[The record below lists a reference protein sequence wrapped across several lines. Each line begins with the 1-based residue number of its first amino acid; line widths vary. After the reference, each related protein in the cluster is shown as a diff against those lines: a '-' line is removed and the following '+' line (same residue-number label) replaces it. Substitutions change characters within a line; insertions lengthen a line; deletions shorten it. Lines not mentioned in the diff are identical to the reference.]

1 MQGKQ
6 LRLLETELWRA
17 ADQLRANSKL
27 TASEY
32 SMPVLGLIFLRHAYN
47 RFRKVKIEVEKDLPT
62 HPQRGKRPLTKRD
75 FEEKNSM
82 FLPEKSQFDYL
93 VSLPESEDIGEAI
106 DNAMKLIEEEYDN
119 LKGVLPKN
127 FSIFSKDLLRELLR
141 IFNKEVLQKAEGDLF
156 GKIYEYFLGK
166 FAMTGA
172 QEGGEFF
179 TPMSLVNT
187 IVNIIEPD
195 HGIVFD
201 PACGSAGMFVQT
213 GYFIESEGLQP
224 AEKVTFYGQEKAD
237 LNTKLAK
244 MNLAVHGLEGNIQE
258 GNTFYEDKHDLVGKA
273 DFVMANPP
281 FNVDGVDK
289 GKDSVKKDPRLLY
302 TKDINGSVTRLL
314 PKNDNANYL
323 WIQYFYGY
331 LKPTG
336 RAGFVMA
343 SSASDAGHS
352 EKDIREKLVRTGAV
366 DVMVAIGNNFFYTRS
381 LPCTLWFFD
390 RGKEILTHEYLQNE
404 STQKT
409 PIQIEGVY
417 SGEQYTG
424 RKTVEIHLP
433 PLLLEHARELRKN
446 KTEAEDMLWQLIR
459 NRQLNN
465 MKFRRQHPLKVGF
478 VLDFFC
484 AETRLGIELDGGY
497 HNTPEQIEYDKKR
510 TEIVQKEYGV
520 RIIRF
525 KNEDVIYKTEEV
537 LRGILASPPAPL
549 HAGEGGDRAGDIEF
563 HSKDKQQ
570 SSIHIGD
577 GPVVRTKDTVLML
590 DARKIYRKVTSKVND
605 FSPEQLQNLICIVNL
620 YRGNTQKFKTVVNGY
635 MQTAASLAKETAVA
649 TAGLQKVMNKVRQSW
664 IGFAVKYAK
673 ENTDAPNLADS
684 LNLEGWDELIG
695 LQTEFIEFVSSH
707 SEKTSL
713 LSFGAGIGESNNK
726 VISHVADA
734 SPLFFGEGAGVRT
747 KSLRKPQD
755 KLLKQLLDTIATAVK
770 ELQLNKNKD
779 WKELNIKEQL
789 DQLKDLQFQL
799 SGNPN
804 EEDPGLLHET
814 EYFWKQ
820 AHWLTSRFPQGVY
833 TDVEGLCKVVTQ
845 ADIEAKDWSLSPGRY
860 VGVDTATDDD
870 FDYDERLKEI
880 HIELEGLNEEA
891 VTLSQLIASN
901 YKSIL

>member
-6 LRLLETELWRA
+6 LRKLEAELWRA

-27 TASEY
+27 TATEY

-47 RFRKVKIEVEKDLPT
+47 RFQKVKIEVEKTLPS
-62 HPQRGKRPLTKRD
+62 HPQRGKRPLTKKD
-75 FEEKNSM
+75 FEEQNSM

-93 VSLPESEDIGEAI
+93 VSLPESAEIGEAI
-106 DNAMKLIEEEYDN
+106 DNAMKLIEDEYDN

-156 GKIYEYFLGK
+156 GKIYEYFLNK

-179 TPMSLVNT
+179 TPMSLVQT

-213 GYFIESEGLQP
+213 GYFIESEGLKP

-258 GNTFYEDKHDLVGKA
+258 GNTFYEDKHDLVEGA

-289 GKDSVKKDPRLLY
+289 AKDAVKKDPRLILDG
-302 TKDINGSVTRLL
+302 KVNL

-323 WIQYFYGY
+323 WIQYFYNY

-352 EKDIREKLVRTGAV
+352 EKDIREKLVKTGSV
-366 DVMVAIGNNFFYTRS
+366 DVMMAIGNNFFYTRS

-390 RGKEILTHEYLQNE
+390 RAKE
-404 STQKT
+404 S
-409 PIQIEGVY
+409 
-417 SGEQYTG
+417 
-424 RKTVEIHLP
+424 
-433 PLLLEHARELRKN
+433 
-446 KTEAEDMLWQLIR
+446 
-459 NRQLNN
+459 
-465 MKFRRQHPLKVGF
+465 
-478 VLDFFC
+478 
-484 AETRLGIELDGGY
+484 
-497 HNTPEQIEYDKKR
+497 DKK
-510 TEIVQKEYGV
+510 K
-520 RIIRF
+520 
-525 KNEDVIYKTEEV
+525 
-537 LRGILASPPAPL
+537 S
-549 HAGEGGDRAGDIEF
+549 
-563 HSKDKQQ
+563 DK
-570 SSIHIGD
+570 
-577 GPVVRTKDTVLML
+577 VLML

-620 YRGNTQKFKTVVNGY
+620 YRGNTKKFESTVKSY
-635 MQTAASLAKETAVA
+635 LQMSADLAKETAEVS
-649 TAGLQKVMNKVRQSW
+649 TELQKQLQKVLKTVSD
-664 IGFAVKYAK
+664 FATKYAK
-673 ENTDAPNLADS
+673 ENKEAKAFVDALNIEETASIYEQQNKLIAEAKKAKADIDVLENIANLCKA
-684 LNLEGWDELIG
+684 
-695 LQTEFIEFVSSH
+695 
-707 SEKTSL
+707 
-713 LSFGAGIGESNNK
+713 
-726 VISHVADA
+726 
-734 SPLFFGEGAGVRT
+734 
-747 KSLRKPQD
+747 LRKPQD
-755 KLLKQLLDTIATAVK
+755 KLIKQLLDAISTAAK
-770 ELQLNKNKD
+770 DYQLSKNKD
-779 WKELNIKEQL
+779 WKELNLKEQL
-789 DQLKDLQFQL
+789 DQLKALQQQL
-799 SGNPN
+799 SGNPD
-804 EEDPGLLHET
+804 EEEPGLLHET
-814 EYFWKQ
+814 EYFFKQ
-820 AHWLTSRFPQGVY
+820 ADWLTSRFPDGVY

-845 ADIEAKDWSLSPGRY
+845 KEIEAKDWSLSPGRY

-870 FDYDERLKEI
+870 FDYEERLNEI

-891 VTLSQLIASN
+891 IALAKTISEN
-901 YKSIL
+901 YKELAI

>member
-6 LRLLETELWRA
+6 LRKLEAELWRA

-47 RFRKVKIEVEKDLPT
+47 RYQKVKVEVEKTLPS
-62 HPQRGKRPLTKRD
+62 HPQRGKRTLTKKD
-75 FEEKNSM
+75 FEEQNSM
-82 FLPEKSQFDYL
+82 FLPDKAQFDYL
-93 VSLPESEDIGEAI
+93 VSLPEGADIGEAI
-106 DNAMKLIEEEYDN
+106 DNAMKLIEDEYDN

-179 TPMSLVNT
+179 TPMSLVQT

-213 GYFIESEGLQP
+213 GYFIESEGLKP

-244 MNLAVHGLEGNIQE
+244 MNLTVHGLEGNIQE
-258 GNTFYEDKHDLVGKA
+258 GNTFYEDKHNLVGGA

-289 GKDSVKKDPRLLY
+289 AKDAVKKDPRLVLDG
-302 TKDINGSVTRLL
+302 KVNL

-323 WIQYFYGY
+323 WIQYFYNY

-352 EKDIREKLVRTGAV
+352 EKDIREKLVKTGAV
-366 DVMVAIGNNFFYTRS
+366 DVMTAIGNNFFYTRS

-390 RGKEILTHEYLQNE
+390 RAKEN
-404 STQKT
+404 
-409 PIQIEGVY
+409 
-417 SGEQYTG
+417 
-424 RKTVEIHLP
+424 
-433 PLLLEHARELRKN
+433 
-446 KTEAEDMLWQLIR
+446 
-459 NRQLNN
+459 
-465 MKFRRQHPLKVGF
+465 
-478 VLDFFC
+478 
-484 AETRLGIELDGGY
+484 
-497 HNTPEQIEYDKKR
+497 DKK
-510 TEIVQKEYGV
+510 K
-520 RIIRF
+520 
-525 KNEDVIYKTEEV
+525 
-537 LRGILASPPAPL
+537 S
-549 HAGEGGDRAGDIEF
+549 
-563 HSKDKQQ
+563 DK
-570 SSIHIGD
+570 
-577 GPVVRTKDTVLML
+577 VLML

-620 YRGNTQKFKTVVNGY
+620 YRGNTIKLKKTIDTYLNTSVEY
-635 MQTAASLAKETAVA
+635 ASQTATALFA
-649 TAGLQKVMNKVRQSW
+649 LQKLLQQLLLDLSGALNKIPLREAEDFRLRLDSTMEE
-664 IGFAVKYAK
+664 
-673 ENTDAPNLADS
+673 ENEIYRLQ
-684 LNLEGWDELIG
+684 DELIDKIMSMNQNAG
-695 LQTEFIEFVSSH
+695 NLEAVAH
-707 SEKTSL
+707 LCKT
-713 LSFGAGIGESNNK
+713 I
-726 VISHVADA
+726 
-734 SPLFFGEGAGVRT
+734 
-747 KSLRKPQD
+747 RKPQD
-755 KLLKQLLDTIATAVK
+755 KLLKQVIDTIINGQR
-770 ELQLNKNKD
+770 ELQLNK
-779 WKELNIKEQL
+779 IKEWKDLDLKVQL
-789 DQLKDLQFQL
+789 DTLKNIQQQL
-799 SGNPN
+799 SGNPD
-804 EEDPGLLHET
+804 EEEPGLLHET

-820 AHWLTSRFPQGVY
+820 AHWLTSRFPDGVY
-833 TDVEGLCKVVTQ
+833 ADVEGFCKVVSQ
-845 ADIEAKDWSLSPGRY
+845 KEIEAKDWSLSPGRY

-870 FDYDERLKEI
+870 FDYEERLNEI

-891 VTLSQLIASN
+891 NALANAISENFKEIA
-901 YKSIL
+901 I